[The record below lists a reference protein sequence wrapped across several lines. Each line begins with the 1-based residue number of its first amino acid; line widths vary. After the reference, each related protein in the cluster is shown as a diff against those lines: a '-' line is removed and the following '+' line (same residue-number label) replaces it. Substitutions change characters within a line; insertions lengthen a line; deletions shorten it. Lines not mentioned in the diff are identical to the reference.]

1 MAVWYR
7 LVEFGEAEKYIVA
20 QSSKIQIHLSKF
32 NEREAICHRSSV
44 LGEKRQIWIFWV
56 VMTFFKKNC
65 FGFELGGYSDN
76 IDHARAKS
84 RIR

>member
-44 LGEKRQIWIFWV
+44 LGDKWQIWIFS
-56 VMTFFKKNC
+56 
-65 FGFELGGYSDN
+65 GG
-76 IDHARAKS
+76 
-84 RIR
+84 

>member
-44 LGEKRQIWIFWV
+44 LGDKRQIWIF
-56 VMTFFKKNC
+56 
-65 FGFELGGYSDN
+65 LGGYDDLKKKM
-76 IDHARAKS
+76 IWF
-84 RIR
+84 